1 MKKCIIIGAGDFT
14 APRGIDEGDLVI
26 AADGGFD
33 RLMEA
38 GIRPHLFM
46 GDMDS
51 LRSPLPS
58 DLEKITFPERKDY
71 TDMHLAYLEGRERGY
86 REFEIYG
93 GTGGRGDHT
102 FANISLLLKIAED
115 GNLGRM
121 VTEGEIYTVIKNG
134 AISLEGEKNSYISVF
149 AIGGVADGVTLTGL
163 DYEVENASL
172 TPDFPLGVSNRFT
185 EKRAEISVKN
195 GSLLIIYQT
204 ALSVT

>member
-71 TDMHLAYLEGRERGY
+71 TDMYLAYLEGRERGY

-102 FANISLLLKIAED
+102 FANISLLLAMSNEGCI
-115 GNLGRM
+115 GRM
-121 VTEGEIYTVIKNG
+121 IASEGVYTVIKNE
-134 AISLEGEKNSYISVF
+134 SLTVSGEAGKYISVF
-149 AIGGVADGVTLTGL
+149 AIGGKAEGVTIKGL
-163 DYEVENASL
+163 DYEVENVTL
-172 TPDFPLGVSNRFT
+172 TPDFPLGVSNKFT
-185 EKRAEISVKN
+185 DKEAEISVKN
-195 GSLLIIYQT
+195 GALLVIYQ
-204 ALSVT
+204 V

>member
-14 APRGIDEGDLVI
+14 APAHVEKDDLIIV
-26 AADGGFD
+26 ADGGFD
-33 RLMEA
+33 HAVAA
-38 GIRPHLFM
+38 GIRPNLFV

-58 DLEKITFPERKDY
+58 DLEKITFPQRKDY
-71 TDMHLAYLEGRERGY
+71 TDMHLAYLEGMERGY
-86 REFEIYG
+86 HEFEIYG

-121 VTEGEIYTVIKNG
+121 VTEGEVYTVIKNG
-134 AISLEGEKNSYISVF
+134 GISLEGKKDSYISVF
-149 AIGGVADGVTLTGL
+149 AIGGVADGVTIKGL
-163 DYEVENASL
+163 DYEVENVNL

-185 EKRAEISVKN
+185 ENIAEISVNN
-195 GSLLIIYQT
+195 GTLLIIYQT